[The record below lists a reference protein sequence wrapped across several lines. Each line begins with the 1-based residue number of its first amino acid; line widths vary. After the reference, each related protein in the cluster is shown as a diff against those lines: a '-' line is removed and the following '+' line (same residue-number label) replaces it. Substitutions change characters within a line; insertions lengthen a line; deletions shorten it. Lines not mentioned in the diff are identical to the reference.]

1 MPVKHLFQSAVSDGA
16 DNTLVQPSDW
26 NEGHVTPYA
35 SGTFTVPTGNGS
47 LQVDTLELTS
57 TLTFTLEGTATLRI
71 L

>member
-1 MPVKHLFQSAVSDGA
+1 MPVKHLFQSAVSD
-16 DNTLVQPSDW
+16 
-26 NEGHVTPYA
+26 EGHVTPYA